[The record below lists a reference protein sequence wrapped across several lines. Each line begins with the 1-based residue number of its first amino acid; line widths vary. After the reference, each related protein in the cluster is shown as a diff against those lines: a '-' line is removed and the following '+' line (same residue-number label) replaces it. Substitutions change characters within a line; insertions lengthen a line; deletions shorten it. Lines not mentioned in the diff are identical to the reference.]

1 VGESDQW
8 DLVDFCRR
16 RFGVELQPEAMG
28 RIGRFLDLLEVW
40 NRRLRLTGE
49 RDRCTLLRKHVA
61 DAVRCVPLVPQG
73 GSFLDIGTGAGF
85 PGAVVACVRPDL
97 QTTLLDAKQRP
108 VSFLGEVIRGV
119 PLTQA
124 RAVRLRAEE
133 AADDATLARSQ
144 DLVTSRAIRIDQF
157 VGLAEPLLAP
167 GGRAISMQSQAT
179 ERAVADAVAR
189 RAGMRVVAVHDYDLP
204 DGEPRRL
211 VVMASAD
218 G

>member
-1 VGESDQW
+1 MGESDQW

-157 VGLAEPLLAP
+157 VGLAKPLLAP
-167 GGRAISMQSQAT
+167 GGRAISMQSQTT
-179 ERAVADAVAR
+179 ERAMADAVAR
-189 RAGMRVVAVHDYDLP
+189 RAGMRVVAVHDYGLP

-211 VVMASAD
+211 VVMASAE